1 MSYIDV
7 ILGAIAGDVIGSTY
21 EFCPHRGTDIKLFY
35 TDSCFTDDTVMTV
48 AVAKWL
54 LEGGDLVKTMQE
66 YGRKYPNAGYG
77 QRFAFWLV
85 SPNPEPYNSWG
96 NGSAMRVSPVGW
108 AFETLEE
115 TLDVAKQTAEVSHN
129 HPEGIKGAQATA
141 ACVFLARKG
150 YKKRE
155 IREYIE
161 RTFGYDL
168 KRSCDKIRPE
178 YRYDESC
185 QGSVPESIICF
196 LESYDFESCI
206 RLAVSLGGDADTMA
220 AIAGGIA
227 EAYYG
232 SVPDFIEEEVLDR
245 LPWDLTY
252 TMSEFYERFMS
263 HEG

>member
-1 MSYIDV
+1 MSYINV
-7 ILGAIAGDVIGSTY
+7 ILGAIAGDVIGSVY
-21 EFCPHRGTDIKLFY
+21 EFCPHRGTDIKLFF

-54 LEGGDLVKTMQE
+54 LEGGDLVKIMQE
-66 YGRKYPNAGYG
+66 YGRKYPYAGYG
-77 QRFAFWLV
+77 QQFMFWLS

-108 AFETLEE
+108 AFDTLEE
-115 TLDVAKQTAEVSHN
+115 TLEVAKQTAEVSHN

-141 ACVFLARKG
+141 ACVFLARKR

-196 LESYDFESCI
+196 LESYDFENCI

-220 AIAGGIA
+220 AIAGSIA

-232 SVPDFIEEEVLDR
+232 SVPDFIEEEVLER

-252 TMSEFYERFMS
+252 TMNQFYERFVS

>member
-129 HPEGIKGAQATA
+129 HPEGIKGAQTTA

-232 SVPDFIEEEVLDR
+232 SVPDFIENEVLDR

-252 TMSEFYERFMS
+252 TMSKFYERFMS

>member
-232 SVPDFIEEEVLDR
+232 SVPDFIENEVLDR

-252 TMSEFYERFMS
+252 TMSKFYERFMS